1 MAYLYASDS
10 ETECHITK
18 LMIKTKWLIYT
29 VLIGLM
35 PFFIRVFIVLFD
47 KRGSFGYL
55 FNEIDFI
62 SFGLILNLSVIN
74 ELEDKIVA
82 DKVWKSRVIGFS
94 IFSILILS
102 AILAIV
108 TYSDFNMNKE
118 LNRNSIKICAI
129 LLAVVNFVLNYAV
142 YNKLNVLNDE

>member
-1 MAYLYASDS
+1 
-10 ETECHITK
+10 
-18 LMIKTKWLIYT
+18 MIKTKWLIYT

>member
-1 MAYLYASDS
+1 
-10 ETECHITK
+10 
-18 LMIKTKWLIYT
+18 MIKTKWLIYT

-47 KRGSFGYL
+47 KRGTFGYL

-82 DKVWKSRVIGFS
+82 DKVWKSRVIGYS

-108 TYSDFNMNKE
+108 TYSDFNMNKD

-129 LLAVVNFVLNYAV
+129 FLALVNFLLNYSV
-142 YNKLNVLNDE
+142 YNKLNVLDDE

>member
-1 MAYLYASDS
+1 
-10 ETECHITK
+10 
-18 LMIKTKWLIYT
+18 MIKTKWLIYT

-94 IFSILILS
+94 VFSILILS